1 MIDGIQ
7 GQLADVRAL
16 VEPPLPA
23 GSPEGRDHP
32 AAEDAPVTL
41 EYLPYLYRDWGS
53 PPEPDGENERAL
65 ATAET
70 LLDGRSLG
78 RTLVLGAGACRLAY
92 DLHRRHPAAEIV
104 VIDLDPVLFLR
115 RSRRHSR

>member
-1 MIDGIQ
+1 MPVGSRCEKNWIATSCPSRVARCRAVIDGIQ

-53 PPEPDGENERAL
+53 PPEPDG
-65 ATAET
+65 
-70 LLDGRSLG
+70 
-78 RTLVLGAGACRLAY
+78 
-92 DLHRRHPAAEIV
+92 
-104 VIDLDPVLFLR
+104 
-115 RSRRHSR
+115 